1 MGQLIG
7 YNAKKGSPIKDP
19 KELMEM
25 CFRAAFV
32 TSFLV
37 DGVGFPKDYE
47 VTAMDVINGQK
58 VGWALG
64 SMLYEINT
72 LPWEFAKHSASDV
85 LKEQSK
91 KCRSSSFMLFDAA
104 ARLRGSKGDFEF
116 VAGLLLFAVMCIG
129 LMSGFKHFLFHR
141 RSWRIGQHLS
151 SRLKSSEGHAL
162 AESMSSGKNHPDYG
176 SRSLP

>member
-7 YNAKKGSPIKDP
+7 FNARTGTPIKDP
-19 KELMEM
+19 KELIEM

-37 DGVGFPKDYE
+37 DGVGFPKHYE

-72 LPWEFAKHSASDV
+72 LPWEFRKHSASKV
-85 LKEQSK
+85 LEKQSK
-91 KCRSSSFMLFDAA
+91 HSRSASLMLFDQT
-104 ARLRGSKGDFEF
+104 ARLRGGEGDFEF

-141 RSWRIGQHLS
+141 RSPGIGQQLS
-151 SRLKSSEGHAL
+151 STFKSSEGQAL
-162 AESMSSGKNHPDYG
+162 PESMSSGKNHPDYG
-176 SRSLP
+176 SRGLP